1 MSQEREAAMN
11 HRKLGKRKQVQLLVA
26 LTILA
31 WATQTLMHQWGFGQE
46 VLPATDAA
54 SDLRA
59 DEKFVSG
66 NADSTPGGT
75 LELRQ
80 EASIFGADV
89 KLKQVC
95 RWSDADAP
103 IFTSIADLTLLNLSD
118 RVPFHS
124 ITVEQIRQTLH
135 EAGVNVAMINFA
147 GATSCSITRT
157 DAQSDSQQTVQ
168 QWLDARQGD
177 AAKNAPA
184 DAPAP
189 AGAAT
194 PVLAA
199 ASNPTAARASPSAPD
214 PNFHTLRDLLV
225 ADLSRRLGLLPET
238 LQLSFSPQDEK
249 VLALAEPIFKFDV
262 RPSRARALGNVSWEV
277 TIFTDSANK
286 KLTLNAEARAW
297 EDQVIAARPLP
308 VHKVL
313 AEGDFA
319 VHRLLVDSLPDH
331 PLLRLDQCV
340 GQEAAEDLRAG
351 TVMTAQLVDAVPL
364 VKPGQLVTITL
375 RHGSVQLRSVAR
387 AMEEGSLGQTIRV
400 RNENTRDMLDVTVTG
415 AQEARLGDTPDQG
428 N

>member
-1 MSQEREAAMN
+1 MN
-11 HRKLGKRKQVQLLVA
+11 HRKLGKRKQVQLLVV

-46 VLPATDAA
+46 LSPATDAA
-54 SDLRA
+54 ADSRA

-103 IFTSIADLTLLNLSD
+103 IFTPIADLTLLNLSD
-118 RVPFHS
+118 KVPFHS
-124 ITVEQIRQTLH
+124 ITVDQIRQTLH

-157 DAQSDSQQTVQ
+157 DAQTDSQQTVQ
-168 QWLDARQGD
+168 QWLDSHPPD
-177 AAKNAPA
+177 AAKTT
-184 DAPAP
+184 P
-189 AGAAT
+189 AGA
-194 PVLAA
+194 PKPMLAS
-199 ASNPTAARASPSAPD
+199 ASNPAPD
-214 PNFHTLRDLLV
+214 PNLHTLRDLLV
-225 ADLSRRLGLLPET
+225 ADLGRRLSILPET

-277 TIFTDSANK
+277 TIFTDSASK
-286 KLTLNAEARAW
+286 KLTLSAEARAW
-297 EDQVIAARPLP
+297 QDQVIAARPLP
-308 VHKVL
+308 AHKVL
-313 AEGDFA
+313 AESDFA

-331 PLLRLDQCV
+331 QLLRLDQCV
-340 GQEAAEDLRAG
+340 GQAAAEDLRPG
-351 TVMTAQLVDAVPL
+351 TVMTAQLVNAVPL

-375 RHGSVQLRSVAR
+375 RRGSVQLRSVAR

-400 RNENTRDMLDVTVTG
+400 RNENTRDTLDVTVTG
-415 AQEARLGDTPDQG
+415 AQEARLGDAADQE